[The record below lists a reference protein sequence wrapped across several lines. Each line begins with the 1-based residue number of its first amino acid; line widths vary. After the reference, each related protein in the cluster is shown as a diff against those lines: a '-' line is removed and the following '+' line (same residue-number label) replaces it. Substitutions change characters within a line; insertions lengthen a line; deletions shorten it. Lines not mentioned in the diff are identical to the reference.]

1 MEDNLGWYL
10 QQVSRA
16 PLLTPSEEITL
27 GSEVQKYMAIRD
39 KKDLTPEERRI
50 IKRGKRAKDRM
61 FEANLKLV
69 VHLCRKYSEGGSMT
83 LLDMIQEGNIGL
95 SRAIEKFDPKL
106 GYKFS
111 TYSYWWIR
119 QAITRSLM
127 ISDRTIRIP
136 LNAFSMHKAVASFSE
151 EFLAKN
157 KRWPTVQECADF
169 SGVRVQTMRAYL
181 DHVRS
186 PLSLDMKVMHGNN
199 FVSDMFLL
207 DVIAS
212 EYSSPDQELEIRE
225 GLENLDEFISELPR
239 RSQEV
244 IYMRYGLEQERPK
257 TYEEIGRILGVSR
270 ERARQIE
277 QEALNKM
284 RRSYIRFVKNQGK
297 DKP

>member
-27 GSEVQKYMAIRD
+27 GSEVQKYMAVRD
-39 KKDLTPEERRI
+39 NKDLTPEERRI

-69 VHLCRKYSEGGSMT
+69 VHLCRKYSEGSNMT

-106 GYKFS
+106 GYKLS

-127 ISDRTIRIP
+127 ISDRTIKIP
-136 LNAFSMHKAVASFSE
+136 LNAFSMHKSVAAFSE
-151 EFLAKN
+151 QFKIKN
-157 KRWPTVQECADF
+157 QRWPTIEECADHC
-169 SGVRVQTMRAYL
+169 GLRVPTMRAYL

-186 PLSLDMKVMHGNN
+186 PLSLNTKTHAHQDLALIDIV
-199 FVSDMFLL
+199 
-207 DVIAS
+207 AS
-212 EYSSPDQELEIRE
+212 EYISPDQDLEIKE
-225 GLENLDEFISELPR
+225 GLENLDQFLSVLSK
-239 RSQEV
+239 RSREIV
-244 IYMRYGLEQERPK
+244 LMRYGVDKEKPK
-257 TYEEIGRILGVSR
+257 TFEEIGRIFGISR

-277 QEALNKM
+277 AESIKKM
-284 RRSYIRFVKNQGK
+284 RRAYNKFIQNQGK